1 MKKKVARTAR
11 SASTGIGILSA
22 ARVYKPAFIS
32 LLETFM
38 KSFISTIAAAAT
50 IATIALAS
58 TGANASDGTIT
69 FNGLVTDTTCS
80 IDAKTAGAADK
91 SVTLPTVTGSTLA
104 SAGATAGTSGTSDMT
119 FAL

>member
-1 MKKKVARTAR
+1 
-11 SASTGIGILSA
+11 
-22 ARVYKPAFIS
+22 
-32 LLETFM
+32 M
-38 KSFISTIAAAAT
+38 KSFISTVAAAAT

-104 SAGATAGTSGTSDMT
+104 AKGATAGTTGT
-119 FAL
+119 FARGALAPWRGLSAGGCLGGGWFFAGDHLAERCDEKESSGESN